1 MGRLPSQRA
10 LAATLDRCEN
20 AGHGG
25 HAPIDEVKEL
35 LKLCRDGKV
44 RLPEQIARH
53 GVRLVKSKEAKRKIN
68 DTELWLINE
77 QVCYALL
84 DTGEIDEATT
94 IVKALAKRF
103 PKSSRVLVL
112 QGALCEC
119 CGDYDKAEEVY
130 KKVLEENEAHQGAWK
145 RLCCV
150 AKGRGNEEK
159 AVKTLKEYLDV
170 FCTDAEAW
178 EELASLYLSLSMQKQ
193 ASFCYEE
200 CVLIQPQNPSYHLKY
215 ADSLYSLSTPS
226 TLHLARQAVGYYS
239 VVLDLTNGSS
249 VHAKYGL
256 LCCLDAIRSQGR
268 GSSSRL
274 TEDEQKLAAKCAREL
289 EADYQEKCPALLAHL
304 RATGILSS
312 GT

>member
-1 MGRLPSQRA
+1 MSER
-10 LAATLDRCEN
+10 
-20 AGHGG
+20 
-25 HAPIDEVKEL
+25 
-35 LKLCRDGKV
+35 KV
-44 RLPEQIARH
+44 LRSILN
-53 GVRLVKSKEAKRKIN
+53 KRKSFA
-68 DTELWLINE
+68 DLTTSARVSLYLILYNTRTL
-77 QVCYALL
+77 Q
-84 DTGEIDEATT
+84 
-94 IVKALAKRF
+94 
-103 PKSSRVLVL
+103 SSRVLVL

-130 KKVLEENEAHQGAWK
+130 KKVLEENEAHQVGDEREREVEGSIPVSYVFFRQQQHEPSAPVLTSSSFFFSLLLFFLVSPQGAWK

-150 AKGRGNEEK
+150 AKGRGDEEK

>member
-1 MGRLPSQRA
+1 M
-10 LAATLDRCEN
+10 
-20 AGHGG
+20 
-25 HAPIDEVKEL
+25 
-35 LKLCRDGKV
+35 
-44 RLPEQIARH
+44 
-53 GVRLVKSKEAKRKIN
+53 
-68 DTELWLINE
+68 
-77 QVCYALL
+77 
-84 DTGEIDEATT
+84 
-94 IVKALAKRF
+94 
-103 PKSSRVLVL
+103 L

-130 KKVLEENEAHQGAWK
+130 KKVLEENEAHQVGDERERERKVEGSIPDSYVFFRQQQHEPSAPVLTSSSFFFSLLLFFLVSPQGAWK

-150 AKGRGNEEK
+150 AKGRGDEEK

>member
-1 MGRLPSQRA
+1 MFF
-10 LAATLDRCEN
+10 
-20 AGHGG
+20 
-25 HAPIDEVKEL
+25 
-35 LKLCRDGKV
+35 
-44 RLPEQIARH
+44 
-53 GVRLVKSKEAKRKIN
+53 LVS
-68 DTELWLINE
+68 
-77 QVCYALL
+77 
-84 DTGEIDEATT
+84 
-94 IVKALAKRF
+94 
-103 PKSSRVLVL
+103 P
-112 QGALCEC
+112 
-119 CGDYDKAEEVY
+119 
-130 KKVLEENEAHQGAWK
+130 QGAWK

-150 AKGRGNEEK
+150 AKGRGDEEK

>member
-1 MGRLPSQRA
+1 M
-10 LAATLDRCEN
+10 
-20 AGHGG
+20 
-25 HAPIDEVKEL
+25 
-35 LKLCRDGKV
+35 
-44 RLPEQIARH
+44 
-53 GVRLVKSKEAKRKIN
+53 
-68 DTELWLINE
+68 
-77 QVCYALL
+77 
-84 DTGEIDEATT
+84 
-94 IVKALAKRF
+94 
-103 PKSSRVLVL
+103 L

-130 KKVLEENEAHQGAWK
+130 KKVLEENEAHQVGDEREREREREKGRGIDSRQLRLLSSATTRTERPRADLFFFFLFFLVSPQGAWK

-150 AKGRGNEEK
+150 AKGRGDEEK